1 MSFLTALARV
11 FQRPAYTSDLTAFV
25 ETLKQQDPSLEARQS
40 AGRAIQWN
48 GKADR
53 YTQAEMNAGRV
64 AQQAYPY
71 QTKGR

>member
-1 MSFLTALARV
+1 MSFLSALGRV

-40 AGRAIQWN
+40 AGRAIQWDR
-48 GKADR
+48 KADR
-53 YTQAEMNAGRV
+53 HAQADMNAGRV